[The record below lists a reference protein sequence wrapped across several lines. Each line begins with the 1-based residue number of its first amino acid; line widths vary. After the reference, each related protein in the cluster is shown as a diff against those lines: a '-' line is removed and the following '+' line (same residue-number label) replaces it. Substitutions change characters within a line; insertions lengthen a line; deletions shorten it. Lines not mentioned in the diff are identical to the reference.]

1 MGIVRAGLP
10 PGADVNFE
18 ASKRKANQMATNAN
32 PLLGEF
38 LQYLQD
44 LPFAQIGSA
53 VAAGG
58 TNIPLDIAAAEAII
72 AATVNDFLG
81 GHSASAAPATTSA
94 ITNAV
99 ANASGAIGG

>member
-1 MGIVRAGLP
+1 
-10 PGADVNFE
+10 
-18 ASKRKANQMATNAN
+18 MATNAN

-58 TNIPLDIAAAEAII
+58 TNIPLDIAAAEALI
-72 AATVNDFLG
+72 AATENDFLG
-81 GHSASAAPATTSA
+81 GHRASAAPATSSA
-94 ITNAV
+94 ITTAV